1 LNLVGR
7 GLEQWQLS
15 TALAD
20 PDTGLVVVRGRSGA
34 GKTFLVEAVLS
45 ELSEQGTIIGRG
57 KYAAGDATSGFAP
70 ILLALSQAV
79 SQALDLLYD
88 PASGAE
94 SLLKVIGNQLPLL
107 EGAGFEP
114 IDVLSSPQRLPSL
127 PLHGGEGKAR
137 IVDAISRVI
146 RWLYGF
152 GTPVVLFID
161 DWQRA
166 PQDAHLLVTLVTRDQ
181 ALRLCRVILAE
192 RSGETGLA
200 DIKRA
205 HVELIELGPL
215 DPEDQVALLGDAV
228 GDHAAGTVID
238 AWLAGNN
245 TGLPFD
251 LKETARALL
260 DRSAIAKRDGTWIV
274 DSAAAASIDRH
285 DVTDTIVTRARALPR
300 DILEIGAAFAL
311 WGDRVPLVRVAE
323 ALDRPLDEI
332 EQAARQLQRRGIVN
346 VTGAELSFAHDRL
359 RISLLEALSPAVKIP
374 IAAVM
379 AERLRVLHGNSA
391 LVNPALRFRIAAGLQ
406 DAAPGLWRDLFA
418 REASLAR
425 NAADKTTAN
434 SFAEAAAW
442 TLRPRERGRDREADS
457 LVIREATLAA
467 AARRDSAVMRTRA
480 EEMIALAETDEQI
493 ADAYQSAMTAASM
506 AGEPNVAWAFGV
518 AGLRRFG
525 LRLPPKARK
534 IHLLVAVARWH
545 LSRWLPRRAFP
556 PGHTAETIPPMRRV
570 LNFAAILA
578 YARDPV
584 LMMLCTL
591 HSSTIARRYGYQ
603 SPNYQSVD
611 AVLYGEF
618 GNFRRAAELGL
629 AVANSTI
636 SPATFGRG
644 ATMYRAYYLGLIW
657 SLPLVTLRNHIAD
670 IFDVAISEGDVVY
683 AQQAVRNYTRLAWR
697 SEPTL
702 DGFREILK
710 DAVERAEQLG
720 DALGLQGLRAFVET
734 IKTFKNPQGFA
745 HVVDEPWTRLG
756 FIAGMGPPIILL
768 EIMAMRGDWAGVLA
782 LAKKHDAG
790 RPMVNPHPGGAVW
803 RFHENLARLKHGLP
817 LRRGDIG
824 YIRRVAALNPAD
836 HQHKLLILKA
846 EQLRQKGTAERCLI
860 AYANAFEIASS
871 SSSRLE
877 AGVAAECAAAAARSF
892 GRNDV
897 AARYDALAKGIW
909 NAWGAFAKTGAKPMA
924 EIRPEV
930 APQVAE
936 AELKAAMA
944 HRSERAKSR
953 FLAEVGHELRT
964 PLQGMQGLLDL
975 AAEAPSEISMSELRE
990 VFGSLKT
997 VVDDLTDLAALGG
1010 GAPLNLKPFDIAAL
1024 IESESQLAAVAARRK
1039 NIALSVDLHPPSVT
1053 VRIDGHRV
1061 RQVIRNLL
1069 SNAVKYTD
1077 RGQIDVR
1084 MTCRPDTKNET
1095 IGISIF
1101 VEDTGSG
1108 LTDTQLLR
1116 LFEPFERGERDEVD
1130 GLGLGLA
1137 LARRIA
1143 ERMGGTLNAE
1153 NRLAQGSVF
1162 TFSFDAEAETISP
1175 APELPIT
1182 PLNILLVED
1191 VSLNRRL
1198 IATILRRDLH
1208 VVSEAEDG
1216 STALELYRAGQF
1228 DLVLLDVGLPDMD
1241 GFQVLDAM
1249 GRSDRGG
1256 PPQFIILT
1264 ASTAFATIKRA
1275 KAMGA
1280 AHVLHKPV
1288 SSEELRATIQAF
1300 SLHSLQQPHD
1310 SAGFEEELQNLT
1322 RQAGIEIVM
1331 RGRAILESKLTEDLV
1346 SDIHRLAGLA
1356 AQFNAPEVASAADLL
1371 EAELLVGIRKPA
1383 TLQRFERALT
1393 KFSVTVTELQ
1403 ASFASTDICPLVHFK
1418 ICE

>member
-1 LNLVGR
+1 MNLIGR
-7 GLEQWQLS
+7 GLERWQLS

-34 GKTFLVEAVLS
+34 GKTFLVETILS

-57 KYAAGDATSGFAP
+57 KYAEGDATSGFAP
-70 ILLALSQAV
+70 ILRALSQAV

-88 PASGAE
+88 PAAGAE
-94 SLLKVIGNQLPLL
+94 LLLKAIGNQLPLL
-107 EGAGFEP
+107 ESAGFEP
-114 IDVLSSPQRLPSL
+114 IDILSSPQRLPAL
-127 PLHGGEGKAR
+127 PLQGGEGKAR

-146 RWLYGF
+146 RWLDGF

-166 PQDAHLLVTLVTRDQ
+166 PQDAHLLVTLITRDQ
-181 ALRLCRVILAE
+181 PLRLCRVVFAE
-192 RSGETGLA
+192 RSGETELS
-200 DIKRA
+200 DIKRV

-215 DPEDQVALLGDAV
+215 DPEDQVALLGEAV
-228 GDHAAGTVID
+228 GDQAAGAVID
-238 AWLAGNN
+238 SWLAGTN

-260 DRSAIAKRDGTWIV
+260 DRSAIAKRDGSWIV
-274 DSAAAASIDRH
+274 DGAAAASIDRH

-311 WGDRVPLVRVAE
+311 WGDRTPLARVAE

-332 EQAARQLQRRGIVN
+332 EQAAQQLQRRGIVN
-346 VTGAELSFAHDRL
+346 VTGAELGFVHDRL
-359 RISLLEALSPAVKIP
+359 RIGLLEALDAEAKIP

-379 AERLRVLHGNSA
+379 AERLRVLNGNPA

-406 DAAPGLWRDLFA
+406 DAAPSLWRDLFA
-418 REASLAR
+418 SEASLAR
-425 NAADKTTAN
+425 NAADKTAAN
-434 SFAEAAAW
+434 SFAEAAW
-442 TLRPRERGRDREADS
+442 TLRQRETGRDREADAV
-457 LVIREATLAA
+457 VIREAALAA
-467 AARRDSAVMRTRA
+467 AARRETAVMRSRA
-480 EEMIALAETDEQI
+480 EEMIALAETEEQT
-493 ADAYQSAMTAASM
+493 ADAYQCAMTAASM
-506 AGEPNVAWAFGV
+506 AGEPNVAWAFAV

-525 LRLPPKARK
+525 LKLPDKARK

-545 LSRWLPRRAFP
+545 LSRWLPRRPFP

-591 HSSTIARRYGYQ
+591 HSSTIARRFGYR

-618 GNFRRAAELGL
+618 GNFRKAAELGL

-657 SLPLVTLRNHIAD
+657 SLPMVALRNHIAD

-702 DGFREILK
+702 DGVREILK
-710 DAVERAEQLG
+710 DAIEKAEQLG
-720 DALGLQGLRAFVET
+720 DAIGLQGLRAFLETMKILRNPLGFNQVED
-734 IKTFKNPQGFA
+734 A
-745 HVVDEPWTRLG
+745 PWTRLG
-756 FIAGMGPPIILL
+756 VIAGMGPPIVLL
-768 EIMAMRGDWAGVLA
+768 EILAMRGDWAGVLA
-782 LAKKHDAG
+782 LAGKHEAG

-803 RFHENLARLKHGLP
+803 RLHENLARLKHGLP
-817 LRRGDIG
+817 VRRGDIG

-836 HQHKLLILKA
+836 HQHKLLILEA
-846 EQLRQKGTAERCLI
+846 EQLRQKGAAERCLI
-860 AYANAFEIASS
+860 AYANAVEMASS

-877 AGVAAECAAAAARSF
+877 AGVTAECAAAAARSF

-897 AARYDALAKGIW
+897 AARYDTLAKGIW
-909 NAWGAFAKTGAKPMA
+909 NAWGAFAKTGAKPMT
-924 EIRPEV
+924 EIRP
-930 APQVAE
+930 APQVA
-936 AELKAAMA
+936 AQVAQAQLKAAIA

-953 FLAEVGHELRT
+953 FLAEVSHELRT

-975 AAEAPSEISMSELRE
+975 ASEAPSEVSMSELRE

-1010 GAPLNLKPFDIAAL
+1010 GAPLNLKAFDIAAL
-1024 IESESQLAAVAARRK
+1024 VESESQLAAGAAKRK
-1039 NIALSVDLHPPSVT
+1039 NIGFAVDLRPPSVV
-1053 VRIDGHRV
+1053 VRIDGDRV
-1061 RQVIRNLL
+1061 RQVVRNLL

-1084 MTCRPDTKNET
+1084 LTCRSDATIGA
-1095 IGISIF
+1095 IGISIV
-1101 VEDTGSG
+1101 VEDTGNG
-1108 LTDTQLLR
+1108 LTDAQLLR
-1116 LFEPFERGERDEVD
+1116 LFEPFERGERDDAD

-1137 LARRIA
+1137 LSRRIA
-1143 ERMGGTLNAE
+1143 ERMGGTLTAENKASKGSAFTFAFNAE
-1153 NRLAQGSVF
+1153 TA
-1162 TFSFDAEAETISP
+1162 TISP
-1175 APELPIT
+1175 AAELPIA

-1198 IATILRRDLH
+1198 IATMLRRDGH
-1208 VVSEAEDG
+1208 AVSEAEDG
-1216 STALELYRAGQF
+1216 STALELYGAGPF
-1228 DLVLLDVGLPDMD
+1228 DLVLLDVGLPDTD
-1241 GFQVLDAM
+1241 GFQVLEAM
-1249 GRSDRGG
+1249 KKSAY
-1256 PPQFIILT
+1256 PAQFIMLT
-1264 ASTAFATIKRA
+1264 ASTAFTTTERA
-1275 KAMGA
+1275 NAMGVA
-1280 AHVLHKPV
+1280 RVLHKPV
-1288 SSEELRATIQAF
+1288 SGEQLRAAIQSVFA
-1300 SLHSLQQPHD
+1300 SHSRQDPSA
-1310 SAGFEEELQNLT
+1310 SAGFEEELQSLT
-1322 RQAGIEIVM
+1322 RQARAEIVM
-1331 RGRAILESKLTEDLV
+1331 RGQAILQGELSEGSA
-1346 SDIHRLAGLA
+1346 SDVHRLAGLA
-1356 AQFNAPEVASAADLL
+1356 AQFDAPEVACAADLL
-1371 EAELLVGIRKPA
+1371 EAELMAGIRTPA
-1383 TLQRFERALT
+1383 SLLRLEHAVNE
-1393 KFSVTVTELQ
+1393 FSRTANDLG
-1403 ASFASTDICPLVHFK
+1403 
-1418 ICE
+1418 